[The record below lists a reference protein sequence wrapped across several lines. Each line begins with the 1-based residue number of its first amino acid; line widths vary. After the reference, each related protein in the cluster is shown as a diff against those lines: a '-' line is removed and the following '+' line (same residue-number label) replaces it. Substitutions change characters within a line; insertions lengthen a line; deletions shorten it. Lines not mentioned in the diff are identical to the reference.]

1 MSCSPLVTDAAW
13 ATETVGRV
21 SKKLAGRL
29 TTHVDNF
36 NSFLSVNRLG
46 QRAFAALALIV
57 LKREGILSALSRN
70 SEVAITGSAKDLSEH
85 R

>member
-1 MSCSPLVTDAAW
+1 MSCSPVVTDAAW

-36 NSFLSVNRLG
+36 SSSLSVNMFEPA
-46 QRAFAALALIV
+46 AFP
-57 LKREGILSALSRN
+57 RSCSQCD
-70 SEVAITGSAKDLSEH
+70 GSNKDLGMGTEH

>member
-1 MSCSPLVTDAAW
+1 MSCSPIVTDAAW

-36 NSFLSVNRLG
+36 NSSLSVNTFEAA
-46 QRAFAALALIV
+46 AFRSSCAYCAEA
-57 LKREGILSALSRN
+57 
-70 SEVAITGSAKDLSEH
+70 
-85 R
+85 